1 MEIGKA
7 LLLADFLIVL
17 LAGISFGLKLGLYA
31 LLGVVVNAGVIDNVI
46 AGNVF
51 ISIGFVNEV
60 SGNYRITWQK
70 GMKRNTKFTREKRC
84 EV

>member
-1 MEIGKA
+1 MWE
-7 LLLADFLIVL
+7 
-17 LAGISFGLKLGLYA
+17 SGLSK
-31 LLGVVVNAGVIDNVI
+31 VI

-84 EV
+84 EA